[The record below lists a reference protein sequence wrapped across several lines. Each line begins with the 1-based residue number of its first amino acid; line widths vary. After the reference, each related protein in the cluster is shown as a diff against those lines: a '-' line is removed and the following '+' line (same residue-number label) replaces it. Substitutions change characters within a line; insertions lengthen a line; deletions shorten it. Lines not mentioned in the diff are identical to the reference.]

1 MVDHKQPTP
10 STNNAVCFLNT
21 DDVGFQPPL
30 KGGGQASQKGLGRV
44 VIYSDLRRGRP
55 EGGQSYATGGEG
67 GGVGRWER
75 HAITGI

>member
-1 MVDHKQPTP
+1 MTVGEILWVVDHKQPTP

-44 VIYSDLRRGRP
+44 VIYSDL
-55 EGGQSYATGGEG
+55 
-67 GGVGRWER
+67 
-75 HAITGI
+75 H